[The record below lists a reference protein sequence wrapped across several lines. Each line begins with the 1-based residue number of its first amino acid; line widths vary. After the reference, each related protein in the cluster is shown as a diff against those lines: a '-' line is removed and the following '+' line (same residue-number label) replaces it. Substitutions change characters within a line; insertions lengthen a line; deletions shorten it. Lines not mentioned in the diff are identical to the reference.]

1 MLFLRNPSAN
11 MRMYN
16 VSGDNHFQ
24 NSANLELVFCMS
36 SKPNEKTEMAR
47 NLDRIS
53 SQVKSLVVLIGGG
66 PTGCNTS
73 TWSQQVA
80 G

>member
-1 MLFLRNPSAN
+1 MHVGYHILFLRNPCAN
-11 MRMYN
+11 MRMYD

-24 NSANLELVFCMS
+24 NSANLELVFFIS

-53 SQVKSLVVLIGGG
+53 SQVKSLSGR
-66 PTGCNTS
+66 THRRGCH
-73 TWSQQVA
+73 WM
-80 G
+80 